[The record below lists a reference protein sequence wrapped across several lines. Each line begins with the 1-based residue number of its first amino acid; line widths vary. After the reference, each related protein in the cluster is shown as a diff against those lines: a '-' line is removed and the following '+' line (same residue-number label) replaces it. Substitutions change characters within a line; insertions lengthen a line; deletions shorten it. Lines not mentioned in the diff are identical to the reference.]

1 MTDFDWDFV
10 IDKVEEVADMA
21 NQLAEVLYTVS
32 NERDLKNDTLYAI
45 RLGVRILH
53 AVVEEKIFL
62 LENLPEVAESYSASK
77 KAQLYKE

>member
-32 NERDLKNDTLYAI
+32 NGRDLKDDTLYTI

-62 LENLPEVAESYSASK
+62 LETLPEVAESYSASK
-77 KAQLYKE
+77 KA

>member
-10 IDKVEEVADMA
+10 IDKVEEVAAMA

-32 NERDLKNDTLYAI
+32 NGRDLKDDTLYAI

-62 LENLPEVAESYSASK
+62 LETLPEVAESYSASK

>member
-10 IDKVEEVADMA
+10 IDKVEEVAAMA

-32 NERDLKNDTLYAI
+32 NERDLKDDTLYAI

-62 LENLPEVAESYSASK
+62 LETLPEVAESYSASK

>member
-32 NERDLKNDTLYAI
+32 NGRDLKDDTLYAI

-77 KAQLYKE
+77 KAYLYRE